1 MFLISAASHGIKHEL
16 SGRFVS
22 MGKIATVHAES
33 HRMEKNDEKYPGHY
47 ISIGLPTLLI
57 PQALLVKVFITDE
70 ECLVKTFAF
79 VNAALLAMSGHL
91 MQISKPQKAKKNIYK
106 NLHFFKQNCSRSNY
120 CK

>member
-1 MFLISAASHGIKHEL
+1 
-16 SGRFVS
+16 

-79 VNAALLAMSGHL
+79 VNAPLLAMSGHL
-91 MQISKPQKAKKNIYK
+91 MQISKPQKAKKKYIKIYISSNRIAVEVTIVNK
-106 NLHFFKQNCSRSNY
+106 YNTAELQLWLKPKRSSQFP
-120 CK
+120 